1 MKLFSHFILLNLNS
15 SFFLLQKKKKK
26 RNQIKSKNRNLYST
40 THIKVSLKQR
50 AE

>member
-1 MKLFSHFILLNLNS
+1 MKLVFSHFILLNLNS
-15 SFFLLQKKKKK
+15 SFFLLQKKE

>member
-1 MKLFSHFILLNLNS
+1 MKLVFSHFILLNLNS
-15 SFFLLQKKKKK
+15 SFFLLQKKE
-26 RNQIKSKNRNLYST
+26 RNQIKSKNRNLYSI

>member
-1 MKLFSHFILLNLNS
+1 MKLVFSHFILLNLNS
-15 SFFLLQKKKKK
+15 SFFLLQKKKK

>member
-1 MKLFSHFILLNLNS
+1 MKLVFSHFILLNLNS
-15 SFFLLQKKKKK
+15 SFFYYKKE

>member
-1 MKLFSHFILLNLNS
+1 MKLVFSHFILLNLNS
-15 SFFLLQKKKKK
+15 SFFLLQKKK

>member
-1 MKLFSHFILLNLNS
+1 MKLVFSHFILLNLNS
-15 SFFLLQKKKKK
+15 SFFFITKKKK